1 MAKRSRE
8 SFQKRAREK
17 ARQDKQAEKRA
28 RRRGESSDEED
39 QPTQTDDLSRSEE
52 DSLMQEFATLSA
64 QHEADQISTEQYEKE
79 RHRIFVELGLESE
92 Q

>member
-17 ARQDKQAEKRA
+17 ARQEKQAEKREK
-28 RRRGESSDEED
+28 RQSSTPDDENVSQAEENALMEEFA
-39 QPTQTDDLSRSEE
+39 DLSAR
-52 DSLMQEFATLSA
+52 F
-64 QHEADQISTEQYEKE
+64 EADEITTDQFNEE
-79 RHRIFVELGLESE
+79 RERIFGELGLEA